1 MKRLIVLLTMC
12 LGMFGMTFAQTTQ
25 KFVTCQIIEKKGKV
39 ELEFSQ
45 DVKCLGTDYEHI
57 ILNFKKKK
65 KKFKDGQSAVS
76 YLSDSW
82 GWILCG
88 NPTPLKKGTMWTMK
102 HEVNTN
108 GLNFVGNMRMID
120 GSKRYYSQSRDEMYY
135 NYDGS
140 ESH

>member
-1 MKRLIVLLTMC
+1 MKRLVLTLVMC
-12 LGMFGMTFAQTTQ
+12 LAILCGFAQTTQ
-25 KFVTCQIIEKKGKV
+25 KFAVCTVIEKKGKV

-45 DVKCLGTDYEHI
+45 DVKYLGADYEET

-65 KKFKDGQSAVS
+65 KDFKDGQSVVS

-102 HEVNTN
+102 HEVNASS
-108 GLNFVGNMRMID
+108 LNFVRNMRTLE
-120 GSKRYYSQSRDEMYY
+120 GSRRYYNQRDDLYFD
-135 NYDGS
+135 YDGS